1 MKVLF
6 PDLNGAHYRGISL
19 GFRARHHQRAS
30 AWPSS
35 TAVARERRS
44 TAPGTGPAAAARVL
58 TGAQHR
64 AGEDLAVVAP
74 PGPGGAAALPFGD
87 VGGQHVVAEAGVVEV
102 VVALLLLFSGL
113 LYLHV

>member
-1 MKVLF
+1 MELTIGGS
-6 PDLNGAHYRGISL
+6 PSDSEPGTTSGRQHGQALPR
-19 GFRARHHQRAS
+19 
-30 AWPSS
+30 WP
-35 TAVARERRS
+35 ERRS